1 MEGEEP
7 LRQKRLGDCLG
18 PRQLKLVA
26 RASGEGSHRG
36 RGAHGEMR
44 APAVGESVRGSGI
57 QKQWL
62 WKKERLSLTAKSSS
76 LPSVAN

>member
-7 LRQKRLGDCLG
+7 LLQKRPGECLG

-36 RGAHGEMR
+36 RGAHGEMG
-44 APAVGESVRGSGI
+44 APAMGERVRGSRI
-57 QKQWL
+57 Q
-62 WKKERLSLTAKSSS
+62 TAKSSS